1 MWSIC
6 SKKPLESPKEAD
18 SAGLWWRGR
27 FLRNPCTSLR
37 LLDDS
42 VNVRYRYDWIL
53 VATGKE
59 ACSGWASP
67 MDHAGCS
74 DHIQQGGT
82 VNLCEWSTDTVNS
95 TVIPMVAIMFKGKS
109 WHQKVIKRHLVRH
122 LFLQELDPCVAHNEL
137 FVEMEIGPSF
147 SLWRSLREIVLFA
160 KMQIIQICWRL
171 LEVTAIARKETL
183 LNNETVM
190 SLTIA
195 WVMVEEAW
203 NSFFLSFFL
212 FF

>member
-1 MWSIC
+1 MIGSLWLRAKKLVLVELLLWIMLDVLTTYNKVGPLTYVNGVGTPWTLVWLLWWELC
-6 SKKPLESPKEAD
+6 SKE
-18 SAGLWWRGR
+18 
-27 FLRNPCTSLR
+27 
-37 LLDDS
+37 
-42 VNVRYRYDWIL
+42 
-53 VATGKE
+53 
-59 ACSGWASP
+59 
-67 MDHAGCS
+67 
-74 DHIQQGGT
+74 
-82 VNLCEWSTDTVNS
+82 
-95 TVIPMVAIMFKGKS
+95 
-109 WHQKVIKRHLVRH
+109 KVIKRHLVRH

-203 NSFFLSFFL
+203 DSFFLSFFL
-212 FF
+212 SF